1 MLPELFLCLTLPSNT
16 SQGVALR
23 LQNGSASYRVR
34 QLCDFLC
41 HPEADQIN
49 VMSIEVNTGSYEY
62 SNIAP
67 LRRNSW
73 LPLPY
78 PTKWHMDWRCGA
90 ARHPGTD
97 IPHHSCTRVASR
109 FLCRR
114 RNATSTRRTGCV
126 CCLANDVHL
135 KVCTPCAA

>member
-1 MLPELFLCLTLPSNT
+1 MS
-16 SQGVALR
+16 
-23 LQNGSASYRVR
+23 QNGTNYQVR

-49 VMSIEVNTGSYEY
+49 VMSIEVNTGSYEF

-78 PTKWHMDWRCGA
+78 PTKWHMDWRRVLACCRLPGA
-90 ARHPGTD
+90 TMTA
-97 IPHHSCTRVASR
+97 V
-109 FLCRR
+109 
-114 RNATSTRRTGCV
+114 
-126 CCLANDVHL
+126 
-135 KVCTPCAA
+135 